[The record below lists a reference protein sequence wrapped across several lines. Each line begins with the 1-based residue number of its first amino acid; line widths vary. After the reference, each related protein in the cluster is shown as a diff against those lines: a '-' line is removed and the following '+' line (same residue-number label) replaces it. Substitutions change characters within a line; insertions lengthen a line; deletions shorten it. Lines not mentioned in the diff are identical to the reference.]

1 MCREMCEA
9 IFIGPLIDRYNPVT
23 CKIKV
28 LYLAPDGYIK
38 FGVAIQ
44 EKDLAKCESVNDLQA
59 WVISS
64 SKGMIIHQNKANE
77 TQINESQPIE
87 VENTVILTFNQ

>member
-1 MCREMCEA
+1 MCEA
-9 IFIGPLIDRYNPVT
+9 IFIGPALDWFTPVT

-28 LYLAPDGYIK
+28 FYLALDGYIK

-64 SKGMIIHQNKANE
+64 SKGMIIH
-77 TQINESQPIE
+77 
-87 VENTVILTFNQ
+87 

>member
-9 IFIGPLIDRYNPVT
+9 IFIGPFLDRYVPVS

-28 LYLAPDGYIK
+28 IYLAIDGYIK
-38 FGVAIQ
+38 FGVAIH

-59 WVISS
+59 WVIGS
-64 SKGMIIHQNKANE
+64 SKGMIIH
-77 TQINESQPIE
+77 
-87 VENTVILTFNQ
+87 